1 MWGTVTMTSNE
12 CLQFIAGMFVN
23 GPFSLIITAVSADLA
38 VKVQSKSA
46 LATVSAIING
56 TGSIGA
62 AVGPALAGYVEG
74 FGWVYVFYMVMVA
87 DFLAVVSLLRAG
99 INEFKKLYSSRKLK
113 QIEGEINYGFDR
125 I

>member
-1 MWGTVTMTSNE
+1 MASNQ

-23 GPFSLIITAVSADLA
+23 GPYSLISTAVCADLA
-38 VKVQSKSA
+38 TKVKSSAA
-46 LATVSAIING
+46 LATVTAIIGG

-62 AVGPALAGYVEG
+62 AAGPALAGYVAG
-74 FGWVYVFYMVMVA
+74 YGWEYVFYMVMFA

-99 INEFKKLYSSRKLK
+99 INEFKKLYALRNLRK
-113 QIEGEINYGFDR
+113 IEAKIDLAFDK